1 MRCSST
7 KDAEGLSHTLQY
19 SGAALPAIPRSEVL
33 YMQHGDLSMETPG
46 QNYSNNKEQTYH
58 GSSTNTVTELI
69 CRHIRH
75 NFFIKYKK
83 FTTKSYVPS
92 FANCCLPQTPAAL
105 LSINRRVRGS
115 KMLSRCCAHFSSE
128 FKQDDYQIS
137 LAIPVNSLLLIS
149 LHKPLRLIFEIIRSE
164 AKLLQASHP
173 IHVYLICKLCDCDG
187 GRKFGLYK

>member
-1 MRCSST
+1 MRCRST
-7 KDAEGLSHTLQY
+7 KDAEGLSHTLHFF
-19 SGAALPAIPRSEVL
+19 GAALPAIPRSEVL
-33 YMQHGDLSMETPG
+33 YMQHGDLSMEAPG
-46 QNYSNNKEQTYH
+46 QNHSNNKEQTYH

-75 NFFIKYKK
+75 KFFIRYRY
-83 FTTKSYVPS
+83 FITESYVPS
-92 FANCCLPQTPAAL
+92 FANCCLQETPAAL

-115 KMLSRCCAHFSSE
+115 KVPSRCCADFLLE

-149 LHKPLRLIFEIIRSE
+149 LHKPLRLIFEISQTE

-173 IHVYLICKLCDCDG
+173 IHV
-187 GRKFGLYK
+187 